1 MSEGD
6 RPRLLAGVAKLRS
19 GLAGQLAGV
28 FGRGRLSDDDWE
40 ELEDLL
46 IAADVG
52 PTFAA
57 ELVEELRGSGAGSD
71 AALVEIARRRLLERL
86 GEPDVS
92 LPEAGNPAVIL
103 IVGVNGSGKT
113 TTIAKL
119 AARLKREG
127 HAVVLAAGDTF
138 RAGAIAQLQHWGRV
152 LDLRVIAQ
160 APGADP
166 GSVAYDAADA
176 AQASGADYLIV
187 DTAGRLQTDSN
198 LMREL
203 EKVAR
208 VLARRIAGAPHQ
220 TLLVLDG
227 MSGLNGLSQSRK
239 FAEGVGL
246 DGVVISKMDGTA
258 KGGIALS
265 VVEELG
271 IPVKFVG
278 TGEGVGDL
286 AGFDPAVFV
295 DAILG
300 RRPGP
305 EN

>member
-1 MSEGD
+1 MAEAD

-19 GLAGQLAGV
+19 GLASQLAGV
-28 FGRGRLSDDDWE
+28 FGRGSLSEDDWE

-71 AALVEIARRRLLERL
+71 AELVEIARRRLLDRL

-92 LPEAGNPAVIL
+92 LPAPAKPAVIL

-119 AARLKREG
+119 AARLKQEG

-152 LDLRVIAQ
+152 LGLRVIAQ

-246 DGVVISKMDGTA
+246 DGVVISKLDGTA

-300 RRPGP
+300 RGPGA

>member
-1 MSEGD
+1 M
-6 RPRLLAGVAKLRS
+6 
-19 GLAGQLAGV
+19 
-28 FGRGRLSDDDWE
+28 
-40 ELEDLL
+40 
-46 IAADVG
+46 
-52 PTFAA
+52 
-57 ELVEELRGSGAGSD
+57 
-71 AALVEIARRRLLERL
+71 

-92 LPEAGNPAVIL
+92 LPAPGDPAVIL

-119 AARLKREG
+119 AARLKQDG

-152 LDLRVIAQ
+152 LGVRVIAQ

-246 DGVVISKMDGTA
+246 DGVVISKLDGTA

-271 IPVKFVG
+271 IPIKFVG
-278 TGEGVGDL
+278 TGEGIGDL

-300 RRPGP
+300 RGPGA

>member
-1 MSEGD
+1 MADGD

-19 GLAGQLAGV
+19 GLAGKLAGV
-28 FGRGRLSDDDWE
+28 FGRGRLSEADWE

-52 PTFAA
+52 PGFAA
-57 ELVEELRGSGAGSD
+57 ELVDELRESGA
-71 AALVEIARRRLLERL
+71 AADGELVEIARRRLLERL
-86 GEPDVS
+86 GEPDAA
-92 LPEAGNPAVIL
+92 LPDPGAPAVIL

-119 AARLKREG
+119 AARLQRSG
-127 HAVVLAAGDTF
+127 HSVVLAAGDTF

-152 LDLRVIAQ
+152 LDVRVIAQ

-176 AQASGADYLIV
+176 ARASGADYLIV
-187 DTAGRLQTDSN
+187 DTAGRLQTDAN

-208 VLARRIAGAPHQ
+208 VLGRRIAGAPHQ

-239 FAEGVGL
+239 FAQAVGL
-246 DGVVISKMDGTA
+246 DGVVISKLDGTA

-278 TGEGVGDL
+278 TGEGIGDM

-300 RRPGP
+300 RGPGDS
-305 EN
+305 N

>member
-1 MSEGD
+1 MADGD

-19 GLAGQLAGV
+19 GLASQLAGV
-28 FGRGRLSDDDWE
+28 FGRGRLTEEDWE

-52 PTFAA
+52 PVFAA
-57 ELVEELRGSGAGSD
+57 ELVEELRGAGAGSD
-71 AALVEIARRRLLERL
+71 AGLAEIARRRLLERL
-86 GEPDVS
+86 GEQDVS
-92 LPEAGNPAVIL
+92 LPAPGNPAVIL

-127 HAVVLAAGDTF
+127 HSVVLAAGDTF

-152 LDLRVIAQ
+152 LGMRVIAQ

-176 AQASGADYLIV
+176 AQATGADYLIV

-246 DGVVISKMDGTA
+246 DGVVISKLDGTA

-278 TGEGVGDL
+278 TGEAIGDL

-300 RRPGP
+300 RGPGAGI
-305 EN
+305 

>member
-1 MSEGD
+1 MAEGD

-19 GLAGQLAGV
+19 GLASQLAGV
-28 FGRGRLSDDDWE
+28 LGRGGLSEDDWE

-71 AALVEIARRRLLERL
+71 AELVEIARRRLLDRL

-92 LPEAGNPAVIL
+92 LPAPGKPAVIL

-119 AARLKREG
+119 AARLKQEG

-152 LDLRVIAQ
+152 LGLRVIAQ

-246 DGVVISKMDGTA
+246 DGVVISKLDGTA

-278 TGEGVGDL
+278 TGEGIGDL
-286 AGFDPAVFV
+286 AGFDPGVFV

-300 RRPGP
+300 RGPGA

>member
-1 MSEGD
+1 MAEGD

-19 GLAGQLAGV
+19 GLASQLAGV
-28 FGRGRLSDDDWE
+28 FGRGSLSEDDWE

-71 AALVEIARRRLLERL
+71 AELVEIARRRLLDRL

-92 LPEAGNPAVIL
+92 LPAPAKPAVIL

-119 AARLKREG
+119 AARLKQEG

-152 LDLRVIAQ
+152 LGLRVIAQ

-246 DGVVISKMDGTA
+246 DGVVISKLDGTA

-278 TGEGVGDL
+278 TGEGIGDL
-286 AGFDPAVFV
+286 AGFDPGVFV

-300 RRPGP
+300 RGPGA

>member
-1 MSEGD
+1 MADGD
-6 RPRLLAGVAKLRS
+6 RSRFLAGVARLRT
-19 GLAGQLAGV
+19 GLASQLAGV
-28 FGRGRLSDDDWE
+28 FGRGNLSEADWE

-46 IAADVG
+46 IGADVG
-52 PTFAA
+52 PAFAA
-57 ELVEELRGSGAGSD
+57 ELVGDLRGAGAASD
-71 AALVEIARRRLLERL
+71 EALFEIARRRLLERL
-86 GEPDVS
+86 GEPDDS
-92 LPEAGNPAVIL
+92 LPAPGRPAVIL

-119 AARLKREG
+119 AARLQREG
-127 HAVVLAAGDTF
+127 HSVVLAAGDTF
-138 RAGAIAQLQHWGRV
+138 RAGAISQLQHWGKVLGVRV
-152 LDLRVIAQ
+152 VAQ

-176 AQASGADYLIV
+176 AQAAGADYLIV

-208 VLARRIAGAPHQ
+208 VLAGRIAGAPHQ

-239 FAEGVGL
+239 FSEGVGL
-246 DGVVISKMDGTA
+246 DGVVISKLDGTA

-265 VVEELG
+265 VVEELA

-278 TGEGVGDL
+278 TGEGIGDL

-300 RRPGP
+300 RRAAV
-305 EN
+305 ES

>member
-1 MSEGD
+1 MADGD

-19 GLAGQLAGV
+19 GLAGKLAGV
-28 FGRGRLSDDDWE
+28 FGRGRLSETDWE

-52 PTFAA
+52 PGFAA
-57 ELVEELRGSGAGSD
+57 ELVDELRESGA
-71 AALVEIARRRLLERL
+71 AADGELVEIARRRLLERL
-86 GEPDVS
+86 GEPAAA
-92 LPEAGNPAVIL
+92 LPDPGAPAVIL

-119 AARLKREG
+119 AARLQRSG
-127 HAVVLAAGDTF
+127 HSVVLAAGDTF

-152 LDLRVIAQ
+152 LDVRVIAQ

-176 AQASGADYLIV
+176 ARASGADYLIV
-187 DTAGRLQTDSN
+187 DTAGRLQTDAN

-208 VLARRIAGAPHQ
+208 VLGRRIAGAPHQ

-239 FAEGVGL
+239 FAQAVGL
-246 DGVVISKMDGTA
+246 DGVVISKLDGTA

-278 TGEGVGDL
+278 TGEGIGDM

-300 RRPGP
+300 RGPGGS
-305 EN
+305 N